1 MTINSLIFTIDGQHY
16 FEEQEVM
23 DEFFGD
29 AYDEANISSLTD
41 SELEDVMNSESYQTT
56 TQEQHGAPQRYQQG
70 DIHPLALRAQSDC
83 DIPM

>member
-56 TQEQHGAPQRYQQG
+56 TQE
-70 DIHPLALRAQSDC
+70 
-83 DIPM
+83 